1 MSSFDF
7 ATLLLTLTVWS
18 PVIILFL
25 LIVGIVLYKK
35 NKKRPYK

>member
-18 PVIILFL
+18 PVIILVL

-35 NKKRPYK
+35 RPY